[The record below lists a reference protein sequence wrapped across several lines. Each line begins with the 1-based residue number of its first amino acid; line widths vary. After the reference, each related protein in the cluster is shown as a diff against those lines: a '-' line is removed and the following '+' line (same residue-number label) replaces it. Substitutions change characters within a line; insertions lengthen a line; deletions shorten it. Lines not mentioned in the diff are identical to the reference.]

1 MKRLD
6 AAIKKFAVKS
16 VLLICDKPWKVTGSF
31 WE

>member
-16 VLLICDKPWKVTGSF
+16 VLPTCDKPWKVTGSF
-31 WE
+31 SE